1 MTGIKKQIVLAIK
14 VLGIM
19 AFVAALAA
27 TAFPSSSYAA
37 SAGANGKITLA
48 VSSQVT
54 GQTIDNAGVVVYDA
68 KGNVV
73 LKADLSRTDMR
84 TFAVPVGQFKVVVT
98 AKGYEGQT
106 QTVTVG
112 VSENQL
118 VSFALKP
125 NSVPGG
131 VSSIGT
137 GK

>member
-1 MTGIKKQIVLAIK
+1 MTGIKKQIVSAIK

-73 LKADLSRTDMR
+73 LKVDLSRTDMR

-106 QTVTVG
+106 
-112 VSENQL
+112 
-118 VSFALKP
+118 
-125 NSVPGG
+125 
-131 VSSIGT
+131 
-137 GK
+137 